1 MAERTTM
8 YERFFGLDE
17 PPFRLTPDP
26 RYFFLSQK
34 HRDALGHLVYGI
46 REGAGFVAITGEIG
60 AGKTTLLRK
69 LLREE
74 DDATRYAYVLNPV
87 LTGMELLQEINH
99 ELGLPIGENRRE
111 MLGHLNQ
118 FLLERKREGRNVVL
132 VIDEAQALDG
142 TILEQLRMLSN
153 FETETAKLLQIVLV
167 GQPELRDLLLRPDL
181 QQLNQRITV
190 RWHLGPLDREETAQY
205 IEHRLAVASGG
216 APRHICTRR
225 ALRRVHAAARG
236 IPRLINLLCHRAL
249 LRAYASDRSTVTA
262 AVVGN
267 AIRELEDPLLG
278 SAPRWGRAPV
288 FAGGAAVAAAVAVG
302 AFLLWPGRLPAPAT
316 TSPAPLAE
324 RVSASE
330 GGGAPGTV
338 PIADAALM
346 AAEPLAPQVD
356 AHVARVANASPAA
369 TPGLDLV
376 PPGAIAAPGPVRVSA
391 VELGEAALDPAG
403 LAAVEG
409 GADSVEVERLAFLE
423 AVQQSSPGQSAY
435 EATEALLRSWGAEQL
450 TPAEAAGSSLDL
462 PEIARQRGLRYLAL
476 QGNLNTLRVLDLPVI
491 LEVAP
496 DDGSPARFVALEQLA
511 ESSARVAVGRETL
524 EMTPVVLAESWF
536 GKAHLFWQDID
547 RMGAFLALGQSS
559 DAVYRLHERLRAADV
574 YVGGD
579 SPVFAP
585 ETEAAVLRFQQRER
599 LVADG
604 KVGPMTMIALYRRT
618 SPERLPRLA
627 GTPAPARVAGG
638 EDRGFDEDRWVGTL
652 EGGVP

>member
-1 MAERTTM
+1 M

-111 MLGHLNQ
+111 MMAHLNQ
-118 FLLERKREGRNVVL
+118 FLLERKREGKNVVL

-190 RWHLGPLDREETAQY
+190 RWHLGPLDRDETAQY
-205 IEHRLAVASGG
+205 IEHRLAVSAGG
-216 APRHICTRR
+216 QVRHIFTRR
-225 ALRRVHAAARG
+225 ALRRVYAATRG
-236 IPRLINLLCHRAL
+236 IPRLINLLCHRAM
-249 LRAYASDRSTVTA
+249 LRAYASDRSMVTA
-262 AVVGN
+262 GVVAR

-278 SAPRWGRAPV
+278 SAPRWGRMPI
-288 FAGGAAVAAAVAVG
+288 FAGGAAIAAAAAAG
-302 AFLLWPGRLPAPAT
+302 AFFLWPGRLPLPAASTSAPVV
-316 TSPAPLAE
+316 AP
-324 RVSASE
+324 VSGSQT
-330 GGGAPGTV
+330 GGASGTL
-338 PIADAALM
+338 PIAD
-346 AAEPLAPQVD
+346 PV
-356 AHVARVANASPAA
+356 PAA
-369 TPGLDLV
+369 PIPAAPRVDPSLAQVASAPLDAVTPSLELV
-376 PPGAIAAPGPVRVSA
+376 PPGAVAASGPVRVSA
-391 VELGEAALDPAG
+391 VELGDAPLDGSAPV
-403 LAAVEG
+403 AVDG
-409 GADSVEVERLAFLE
+409 GTHAVEVERMSFLE

-450 TPAEAAGSSLDL
+450 TPAEAAGASLDL

-496 DDGSPARFVALEQLA
+496 DDGSPARFVTLEQLA
-511 ESSARVAVGRETL
+511 DTSARVAVGRDTL
-524 EMTPVVLAESWF
+524 DMTPVVLAESWF

-547 RMGAFLALGQSS
+547 RLGPFLALGQSN
-559 DAVYRLHERLRAADV
+559 DAVYRLHARLRAAAV
-574 YVGGD
+574 YAGND
-579 SPVFAP
+579 SQMFAP

-618 SPERLPRLA
+618 SPERLPTLA
-627 GTPAPARVAGG
+627 GTPAQSSVAGR
-638 EDRGFDEDRWVGTL
+638 EDDALTEDRWVGTL

>member
-1 MAERTTM
+1 M

-74 DDATRYAYVLNPV
+74 DDATQYAYVLNPV

-111 MLGHLNQ
+111 MMSHLNQ
-118 FLLERKREGRNVVL
+118 FLLQRKREGRNVVL

-142 TILEQLRMLSN
+142 SILEQLRMLSN

-190 RWHLGPLDREETAQY
+190 RWHLGPLDRDETAQY
-205 IEHRLAVASGG
+205 IEHRLSVASGG
-216 APRHICTRR
+216 APRKVFTQR
-225 ALRRVHAAARG
+225 ALRRVYAATRG

-249 LRAYASDRSTVTA
+249 LRAYASDRSMVTT
-262 AVVGN
+262 AVVGR

-278 SAPRWGRAPV
+278 SAPRFGRATIV
-288 FAGGAAVAAAVAVG
+288 AGSAAIAAAAAAA
-302 AFLLWPGRLPAPAT
+302 AFLLWPGRLPLPAT
-316 TSPAPLAE
+316 SSTSPVAAS
-324 RVSASE
+324 VSGSTE
-330 GGGAPGTV
+330 GEALPGTV
-338 PIADAALM
+338 PIADAGGRSAVP
-346 AAEPLAPQVD
+346 AAPQP
-356 AHVARVANASPAA
+356 APRMELPAGQVASAPTSDVPS
-369 TPGLDLV
+369 GLDLV
-376 PPGAIAAPGPVRVSA
+376 PPGAIAATGPVRVSA
-391 VELGEAALDPAG
+391 IELGEAPIGPTG
-403 LAAVEG
+403 LADPVGSG
-409 GADSVEVERLAFLE
+409 GVEVERLAFLE

-435 EATEALLRSWGAEQL
+435 EATEALLRAWGAEQL
-450 TPAEAAGSSLDL
+450 TPAEASGTSLDL

-496 DDGSPARFVALEQLA
+496 DDGSPARFVTLEQLA
-511 ESSARVAVGRETL
+511 EASAHVAVGRESL
-524 EMTPVVLAESWF
+524 EMTPVVLAEAWF

-547 RMGAFLALGQSS
+547 RLGPFLAIGQAS

-574 YVGGD
+574 YAGQETQ
-579 SPVFAP
+579 VFAP
-585 ETEAAVLRFQQRER
+585 ETEAAVLQFQQRER

-618 SPERLPRLA
+618 SPERLPRLSGGVSA
-627 GTPAPARVAGG
+627 AHVAGG
-638 EDRGFDEDRWVGTL
+638 AGELDEERWVGTL